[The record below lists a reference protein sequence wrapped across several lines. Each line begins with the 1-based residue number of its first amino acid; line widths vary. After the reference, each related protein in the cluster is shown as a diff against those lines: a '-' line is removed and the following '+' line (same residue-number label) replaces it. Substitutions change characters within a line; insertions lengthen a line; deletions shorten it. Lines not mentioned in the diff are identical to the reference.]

1 MGCILACLCITMGK
15 KRRGG
20 KRGISQA
27 RKLSL
32 ERIVRLF
39 ELAEEEHILH
49 PKRSDRYVQM
59 ARRIS
64 TRIRIRIPRHLK
76 RLFCKRCGCYLSPS
90 KARVRLREG
99 RLTVTCLG
107 CGLQMRYPYR

>member
-1 MGCILACLCITMGK
+1 MAK

-49 PKRSDRYVQM
+49 PERSNRYVQM

-64 TRIRIRIPRHLK
+64 TRVRIRIPSHLK
-76 RLFCKRCGCYLSPS
+76 RLFCKHCGCYLSPS
-90 KARVRLREG
+90 KARTRLREG